1 MLLTPNE
8 FLHPSFGKYL
18 FAACDILAGIIIHNL
33 LSNLIFPWVG
43 ASRHGDATGSA
54 ATKSAASRP
63 TKWADK
69 ATILTA
75 IHLFNPMVF
84 AISTRGSSESVL
96 SLFVLGTL
104 YLSLKERW
112 DLAAISLGLSTHWKI
127 YPFIYG
133 VACLSVIGSRT
144 SRSDSTL
151 LGGLRRLINART
163 VRFAALSTGTFV
175 LLGVAMYAMSVPIPT
190 FLRHVN

>member
-1 MLLTPNE
+1 MVLAPNE

-18 FAACDILAGIIIHNL
+18 FAACDVLAGIIIHNI
-33 LSNLIFPWVG
+33 LSNLILPRVG
-43 ASRHGDATGSA
+43 ANSPGGTKASTATGSVA
-54 ATKSAASRP
+54 PRP
-63 TKWADK
+63 TKWTDK
-69 ATILTA
+69 ATVLTA

-96 SLFVLGTL
+96 SLFVLCTL
-104 YLSLKERW
+104 YFSLKDRW

-133 VACLSVIGSRT
+133 VACLSVIGSNAP
-144 SRSDSTL
+144 RSNSSL
-151 LGGLRRLINART
+151 LGDLRFLINART

-175 LLGVAMYAMSVPIPT
+175 LLGVAMYTMCVLDSVL
-190 FLRHVN
+190 LRHVG